1 MSKHVL
7 YTVSVATLALLVVP
21 ATTASAL
28 TITNKDAKEQSIGLD
43 MGNRETVHKVPPG
56 GSVTFKEECKD
67 ACGVTGPW
75 GYSVMLKEEDNYAF
89 DGKSLVTITK

>member
-1 MSKHVL
+1 MSTNVL
-7 YTVSVATLALLVVP
+7 FAASVATLALLVVP

-28 TITNKDAKEQSIGLD
+28 TITNKDSKEQSIGLD
-43 MGNRETVHKVPPG
+43 MGTRETVHKIPAG

-75 GYSVMLKEEDNYAF
+75 GYSVMLKEDESYAF
-89 DGKSLVTITK
+89 DGKSLVTIAK